1 MPVSSGWAGYRAR
14 HRKKCEIGQAESWQR
29 RNFILKCIHFFS
41 KVVLKIENRNTPA
54 HSRSAPAYPI
64 PFVITGEESSIL
76 WYDARATASPRRRVL
91 ALTSGTT
98 CPVVV
103 FPASATTPRRPHRNG
118 TYTTVPAAP
127 RATKWYAAR
136 PRRPAGGRDIKM
148 CPATAPTPPWPFPA
162 MAVVGPLCG
171 PLQWAAAPKT
181 G

>member
-1 MPVSSGWAGYRAR
+1 MKTGIPRPTAGRPRPILYRYN
-14 HRKKCEIGQAESWQR
+14 R
-29 RNFILKCIHFFS
+29 RRRILYLM
-41 KVVLKIENRNTPA
+41 V
-54 HSRSAPAYPI
+54 
-64 PFVITGEESSIL
+64 

-148 CPATAPTPPWPFPA
+148 CPAPLRRPHPPDRFPLWRLWARYAVRSSGRRRQKQGRAPYYRGRYRVSLSRVSCSRATRPRS
-162 MAVVGPLCG
+162 
-171 PLQWAAAPKT
+171 APHLGFFSDRLKN
-181 G
+181 